1 MIVDNE
7 YIEKGGSE
15 GIDKPTKKKHAANK
29 KPRKK
34 KKKSSAFGQFLD
46 KIDRKKVKSTL
57 GVISILF
64 AIYIVLACFS
74 Y

>member
-1 MIVDNE
+1 MSTENSKDHSEQNDNE

-34 KKKSSAFGQFLD
+34 KKKSSKADDDGE
-46 KIDRKKVKSTL
+46 KKKKKKKSKD
-57 GVISILF
+57 
-64 AIYIVLACFS
+64 
-74 Y
+74 